1 MDEEVKKADLFLDSN
16 GDMIFVDE
24 DGKEYLLTPI
34 REEQELAELEE
45 SLRKKEAFSSYIDI
59 ISSRTLH

>member
-1 MDEEVKKADLFLDSN
+1 MDEQVKKADLYLDSN

-24 DGKEYLLTPI
+24 DGQEYLLTPI
-34 REEQELAELEE
+34 HQT
-45 SLRKKEAFSSYIDI
+45 SSYLDV

>member
-1 MDEEVKKADLFLDSN
+1 MDEQVKKADLYLDSN

-24 DGKEYLLTPI
+24 DGQEYLLTPI
-34 REEQELAELEE
+34 LQT
-45 SLRKKEAFSSYIDI
+45 SSYLDV